1 MDLTI
6 LLSLARES
14 ILVDKEVILLSMV
27 VSWDCASLSQ
37 VLRQA
42 VMRMSPASWASIL
55 GSMLVLVVEVAV
67 LSVFVLTGE
76 VDVP

>member
-6 LLSLARES
+6 LFSLARSS
-14 ILVDKEVILLSMV
+14 ILVDKADILLSMV

-42 VMRMSPASWASIL
+42 VMRMRPASWASML
-55 GSMLVLVVEVAV
+55 GPATVVDLDSTVVVLIEEEEV
-67 LSVFVLTGE
+67 
-76 VDVP
+76 P